1 MALSSVCGYSST
13 GKLVING
20 QTRIVGKLN
29 AGQFVVV
36 PLDRERVVGGRLR
49 IEAMYQGN
57 QGNQGNAAPSKADLI
72 RLTSVRISPSEQV
85 CY

>member
-57 QGNQGNAAPSKADLI
+57 QGNAAPSKADLI